1 MSISNRA
8 ARIAKIQKVIKK
20 HFQPVTPPADRSVLE
35 HLLYACCLE
44 NAPFEKADEAF
55 ARLQQTYFDWNET
68 RVTTIAEL
76 SEIMSALPDPGAA
89 ATRLKRSLQS
99 VFEMHYSFDLE
110 FLRKQ
115 NIGKSVKKLEKY
127 AGVTPFVIAYVT
139 QSALGGHA
147 IPIDDGV
154 LGVLLVLDVISDAEA
169 AKYHVPG
176 MERAIPKTKG
186 IEFAS
191 LLHQLGAEFFAAPQS
206 PKLRGILLEID
217 PNCKSKLPKRG
228 GKHSAAKNSV
238 DPDATSSG
246 ASEPS
251 TSKKE
256 TDHSEAQEADGA
268 KKQAAAS
275 TKKKSS
281 TKRLTRKKPR

>member
-1 MSISNRA
+1 MSIPNRA
-8 ARIAKIQKVIKK
+8 ARIAKIQKVVKK

-76 SEIMSALPDPGAA
+76 SEVVSALPDPAAA
-89 ATRLKRSLQS
+89 ATRLKRTLQS
-99 VFEMHYSFDLE
+99 AFETHYSFDLE

-147 IPIDDGV
+147 IPVDDGV
-154 LGVLLVLDVISDAEA
+154 LGVLLVLDVISEAEA
-169 AKYHVPG
+169 AKHHVPG
-176 MERAIPKTKG
+176 MERAIPKSKG

-191 LLHQLGAEFFAAPQS
+191 LLHQLGAEFFAAPHS
-206 PKLRGILLEID
+206 PKLRGILFEVD

-228 GKHSAAKNSV
+228 GKHPAAKDSA
-238 DPDATSSG
+238 DTDATSFP
-246 ASEPS
+246 ASA
-251 TSKKE
+251 TSASIN
-256 TDHSEAQEADGA
+256 DHSDKDADGTQ
-268 KKQAAAS
+268 KVPTAS